1 MDAESFGRQICGSC
15 EGWGTPYFFA

>member
-1 MDAESFGRQICGSC
+1 MNAEGFGRQICGSC

>member
-1 MDAESFGRQICGSC
+1 VNAEGFGRQICGSC

>member
-1 MDAESFGRQICGSC
+1 MDAEGFGRQICGSC